1 MFKLFKS
8 KEEKRAEV
16 EKNLKAIKDMIN
28 DVKGGN
34 IMVKQELD
42 DAEDELEDD
51 EEEEEQEFEEE
62 DVVQRPTKLVKKT
75 VQLPPLP
82 QTKKVLKPR
91 AIDQKV
97 ELTEIVKETEV
108 GFKVPGAEEGQAMT
122 KDGLLLW
129 MANEILEIKSL
140 LKQ

>member
-16 EKNLKAIKDMIN
+16 EKNLKAIQDMIN

-34 IMVKQELD
+34 NMVKQELD
-42 DAEDELEDD
+42 DAEDEFED
-51 EEEEEQEFEEE
+51 EEEEGQEFEEE
-62 DVVQRPTKLVKKT
+62 DVVQRPTKPVKKI

-82 QTKKVLKPR
+82 QPKKVLKP
-91 AIDQKV
+91 KV
-97 ELTEIVKETEV
+97 IEQRVEITEIVKETEV
-108 GFKVPGAEEGQAMT
+108 GFKIPGTEEGQALT

-129 MANEILEIKSL
+129 IANKLLEIESKLS
-140 LKQ
+140 